1 MFPYDRV
8 FRSLAVVLVVAV
20 VTVASIAG
28 PLHPD
33 HGSDQ
38 DCAIC
43 QLRHQTVNTLTATPL
58 LSPVDWTESPLLA
71 LSTETI
77 TSRSE
82 RIATPRGPPA

>member
-28 PLHPD
+28 PLHTD

-43 QLRHQTVNTLTATPL
+43 QLRHQAVNTLTATPL
-58 LSPVDWTESPLLA
+58 LSPVDWTESPILA
-71 LSTETI
+71 HSTDTI
-77 TSRSE
+77 TSRYE
-82 RIATPRGPPA
+82 RNAPTRGPPA